1 VPHLKQLF
9 SNDAAMKKDYA
20 HEIDLLRF
28 LAAVA
33 VVIFHLSF
41 RGHAADNLS
50 PLRYDALAGVG
61 KYGYLGVDLF
71 FMISGFV
78 IMMSAIKASAKS
90 FVISRMARLYPA
102 FWICCTV
109 TFLAIL
115 TIGSADH
122 PFSFKDY
129 LVNMTMLGGFV
140 YAPYLDGSY
149 WSLTVEMHFYLLVAM
164 VILLRKIQ
172 WAESLVIAWLVAT
185 MLLQIFP
192 FSALDS
198 LLIGR
203 YSPYFIAGAMCYFIR
218 THGLSIIRL
227 VTVFAAWLLAL
238 ERDIGFLATMSRH
251 YATSFDAAVVVAII
265 TVFFIAMLLIATR
278 KTGRLAEQQW
288 ALLGALTYPLY
299 LAHQTIGYLLFGKL
313 YGAINIHVLFWS
325 VIVLMFGFSYLVNTQ
340 VERKLSVRMKMALT
354 HLCDVFL
361 SRSSMIY
368 RLVVKRS

>member
-1 VPHLKQLF
+1 
-9 SNDAAMKKDYA
+9 MKKDYA

-50 PLRYDALAGVG
+50 PLRYDVLAGVG

-102 FWICCTV
+102 FWVCCTA
-109 TFLAIL
+109 TFLAVL
-115 TIGSADH
+115 MIGSTDN
-122 PFSFKDY
+122 PFAFKDY

-149 WSLTVEMHFYLLVAM
+149 WSLAVEMHFYLLVAM

-172 WAESLVIAWLVAT
+172 WAEQLVIAWLVAT

-192 FSALDS
+192 LPPLDS
-198 LLIGR
+198 FLIGR

-227 VTVFAAWLLAL
+227 ATVFAAWLLAL
-238 ERDIGFLATMSRH
+238 DRDVGFLAVMSSH
-251 YATSFDAAVVVAII
+251 YATSFDAAVVVAVI
-265 TVFFIAMLLIATR
+265 TGFFIIMLLIAAK
-278 KTGRLAEQQW
+278 KTGRLAEHQW

-299 LAHQTIGYLLFGKL
+299 LAHQTIGYLIFGKL
-313 YGAINIHVLFWS
+313 YASMNIHVLFWS
-325 VIVLMFGFSYLVNTQ
+325 VIVLMLGFSYLVTTHI
-340 VERKLSVRMKMALT
+340 ERTLSVPMKTALT

-361 SRSSMIY
+361 SRSSIIY